1 MRIPTFIQSH
11 FLDSENAVLSILK
24 MKHISNNKDN
34 SNNNNNNNRDNSSNN
49 NNKDK
54 SRVVFADSIPNSFV
68 CPAAKYIV
76 RVIPLLFLFPP
87 NSILL

>member
-1 MRIPTFIQSH
+1 MIPTFIQSH
-11 FLDSENAVLSILK
+11 SLDSENAVFSILK

-34 SNNNNNNNRDNSSNN
+34 SSNNNKKDNSSNN

-68 CPAAKYIV
+68 CPAKYIV

>member
-11 FLDSENAVLSILK
+11 ILDSENAVLSVLK
-24 MKHISNNKDN
+24 MK
-34 SNNNNNNNRDNSSNN
+34 NSSNN
-49 NNKDK
+49 NNKDNSSSNNNK
-54 SRVVFADSIPNSFV
+54 DKNRVVFADSIPNSFV
-68 CPAAKYIV
+68 CPAKYIV